1 MEITVTNAILEPVC
15 LGIVYGLTGGW
26 LLMQLAA
33 LAERLL
39 NFCRRVAQ
47 ARRRSNHHPAPTLRS
62 AVWHLARSGSAPG
75 IHSARASRV

>member
-15 LGIVYGLTGGW
+15 LGIVYGLICGW

-39 NFCRRVAQ
+39 SFCRRAAE

-62 AVWHLARSGSAPG
+62 AEWHLPRSASREG
-75 IHSARASRV
+75 IHAARVSRV